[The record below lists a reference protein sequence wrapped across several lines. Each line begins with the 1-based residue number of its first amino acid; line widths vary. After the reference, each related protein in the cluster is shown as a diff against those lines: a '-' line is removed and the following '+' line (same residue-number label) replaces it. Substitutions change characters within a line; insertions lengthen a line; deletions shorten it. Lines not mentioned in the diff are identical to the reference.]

1 MRYRKVL
8 FIFLALVAFPVRA
21 PAWGYEAHRVIA
33 EIAEQFLAPQTA
45 HRVRELLAIENL
57 ATLADV
63 SIWADEIR
71 LQHPETGP
79 WHYVNI
85 PLTLRTGE
93 PAVYDALR
101 DCPQGDC
108 VVAKIEQFEH
118 VLSDQEVPERQ
129 RLEALKYIVHFVGDA
144 HQPLHVSNDHDRGGN
159 DVPVVFLGLRTNLHA
174 VWDSGII
181 TPAVKGNE
189 RAYALQLVQSISE
202 EQRQHWSEGTLISW
216 VNEGH
221 EIAAR
226 TIYGELPHSGTL
238 PDDYETKALP
248 IVNKQLERAGA
259 RLAMVLNTVLNEKLH
274 ARGRLCEPGY
284 MSLSTQLIADLAGGV
299 AYPFSDW
306 LNSAVPT
313 FGAGVY
319 TIWHKDGRFIYVGMS
334 GRGITADTNHRNTPQ
349 GIYTRLQ
356 SHASGRRSGDQFC
369 VYVADRQKTS
379 RLLPQAVIRWML
391 SFVGTSTKTS
401 SIALF

>member
-1 MRYRKVL
+1 MTEVANMRYRKVL

-21 PAWGYEAHRVIA
+21 LAWGYEAHRVIA

-45 HRVRELLAIENL
+45 HQVRELLAIENVT
-57 ATLADV
+57 TLADV
-63 SIWADEIR
+63 STWADEIR
-71 LQHPETGP
+71 QQRPETGP

-85 PLTLRTGE
+85 PVALPTGE
-93 PAVYDALR
+93 PAAYDAAR
-101 DCPQGDC
+101 DCPQGAC

-159 DVPVVFLGLRTNLHA
+159 NVAIIFRGLPTNLHA

-181 TPAVKGNE
+181 APAIKGDE
-189 RAYALQLVQSISE
+189 RAYALQLVQHITE
-202 EQRQHWSEGTLISW
+202 EQHQRWSEGTLISW

-248 IVNKQLERAGA
+248 IVNEQLERAGV
-259 RLAMVLNTVLNEKLH
+259 RLATVLN
-274 ARGRLCEPGY
+274 AC
-284 MSLSTQLIADLAGGV
+284 
-299 AYPFSDW
+299 
-306 LNSAVPT
+306 
-313 FGAGVY
+313 
-319 TIWHKDGRFIYVGMS
+319 
-334 GRGITADTNHRNTPQ
+334 
-349 GIYTRLQ
+349 LQ
-356 SHASGRRSGDQFC
+356 
-369 VYVADRQKTS
+369 K
-379 RLLPQAVIRWML
+379 
-391 SFVGTSTKTS
+391 
-401 SIALF
+401 